1 MENSI
6 EKLVERLYANI
17 LSNNFNNIA
26 YEVTEE
32 LIKLPNAFEAIK
44 PIIMLIE
51 SNKNVDFGNPGPL
64 VHFLEN
70 FDEKEYDKKLI
81 ESVQRNPTS
90 HTLFMLN
97 RIINSVG
104 DNQKKA
110 YLCLYDT
117 VINSPDTSE
126 YVRKVAQEFKSFHIN
141 EGVDNDDILLKLKN
155 IVLTKPINGQKDLI
169 TIKNVLSLELSIKEL
184 LTGSKNL
191 PFILMKGIPYGRAQ
205 GILKKLGE
213 LSEKLELKSENDN

>member
-1 MENSI
+1 
-6 EKLVERLYANI
+6 
-17 LSNNFNNIA
+17 
-26 YEVTEE
+26 

-51 SNKNVDFGNPGPL
+51 LNQNVDFGNPGPL

-70 FDEKEYDKKLI
+70 FDEKEYDAKLI

-104 DNQKKA
+104 DNPKKA

-141 EGVDNDDILLKLKN
+141 KGVDNDDILLELRN

-169 TIKNVLSLELSIKEL
+169 TIKNVLGLELSIKEL
-184 LTGSKNL
+184 LIGSKNL

-205 GILKKLGE
+205 GILKKLG
-213 LSEKLELKSENDN
+213 